1 MNILFISLGCDKSG
15 GIKGVITD
23 ASEIYKTIKQLE
35 HNVLSESFCDS
46 FCDKKDYD
54 STSYNKGDIYGI

>member
-1 MNILFISLGCDKSG
+1 SRRSRYLCG

-35 HNVLSESFCDS
+35 HNVLSESFCAS
-46 FCDKKDYD
+46 FCDKKDYE
-54 STSYNKGDIYGI
+54 STTYNKGDIYGI